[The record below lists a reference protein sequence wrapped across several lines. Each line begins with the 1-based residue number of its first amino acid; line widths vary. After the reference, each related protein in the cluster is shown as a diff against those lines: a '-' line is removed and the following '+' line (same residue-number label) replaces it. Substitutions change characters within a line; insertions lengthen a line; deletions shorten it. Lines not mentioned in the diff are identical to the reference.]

1 MHPVSQFHR
10 LIGIV
15 ISNGSSSSIIIIIM
29 VPPLPPPPPLM
40 WLQGRQKQQ
49 VCKVPYILLS
59 LASQHFPL
67 TPSFVKQS
75 YTVWLAQ
82 ISKYFQWRWH
92 DSRLQL
98 CEEDWFLTSI
108 IDLEWGASSISIG
121 GGISSIPGPGWGW
134 VFSDLQRG
142 CLSARELK
150 NSWMKERIGMM
161 LKRVLDWGGP
171 EYEAQRK
178 GQWTAL
184 LAVGSFLAWQTNSS
198 MNEYLLGKAPGRNVL
213 RQGSLFCKPSA
224 DDTHFQEAIMGRI
237 HHVAIEEGD

>member
-1 MHPVSQFHR
+1 MHLVSQFHR

-15 ISNGSSSSIIIIIM
+15 VSNSSSSNSIIIIIIIIIM
-29 VPPLPPPPPLM
+29 VPPLPPPPPPPM

-92 DSRLQL
+92 DYRLQL

-108 IDLEWGASSISIG
+108 IDLEWGAPSISIG
-121 GGISSIPGPGWGW
+121 GGISSTPGPG
-134 VFSDLQRG
+134 
-142 CLSARELK
+142 
-150 NSWMKERIGMM
+150 
-161 LKRVLDWGGP
+161 
-171 EYEAQRK
+171 
-178 GQWTAL
+178 
-184 LAVGSFLAWQTNSS
+184 
-198 MNEYLLGKAPGRNVL
+198 
-213 RQGSLFCKPSA
+213 
-224 DDTHFQEAIMGRI
+224 
-237 HHVAIEEGD
+237 